1 MHSQGAALSIALPLL
16 ALAVAVALVKR
27 WRGGKRTP
35 MVVEPTAGLRDAR
48 GVTGSSSAHPPASTA
63 LRAQGCGAEAGSSG
77 VSGTDSVVNTSVNLP
92 RSQRGGHGTTSLP
105 LPAPAPAPAPAPT
118 AGQPQPGMRLEDCI
132 RVKPGL
138 GGGTGGGEGG
148 AGVSGEGSAGTAEAA
163 AGAAAEAAAAA
174 AAAAEYRR
182 PITDLREIPVVPEDA
197 GVAAEAAP
205 GMVEMMNRLYVQE
218 FFVELCQLW
227 SAYVPVTYPLLP
239 PPLPLPSPLPLVS
252 PLSLS
257 LPVVACEF
265 LSPLWYRVLRCA
277 HVHVPPPP
285 LSLPVAACEN

>member
-1 MHSQGAALSIALPLL
+1 MTHSPLAGAVALPLCLALVPLDLAAIALCGALSSGMHSQGAALSIALPLL

-35 MVVEPTAGLRDAR
+35 MAVEPTVGLRDAH

-77 VSGTDSVVNTSVNLP
+77 VSGTDSVVNTSVKVP

-105 LPAPAPAPAPAPT
+105 LPAPAPAPT
-118 AGQPQPGMRLEDCI
+118 ASQPQPGMRLEDCI
-132 RVKPGL
+132 RVKPGF

-174 AAAAEYRR
+174 AEYRR

-197 GVAAEAAP
+197 GAAAEAAP
-205 GMVEMMNRLYVQE
+205 AMVEMMNRLYVQE

-227 SAYVPVTYPLLP
+227 SA
-239 PPLPLPSPLPLVS
+239 
-252 PLSLS
+252 
-257 LPVVACEF
+257 
-265 LSPLWYRVLRCA
+265 
-277 HVHVPPPP
+277 
-285 LSLPVAACEN
+285 